1 MKPIPKNLIKHSKSG
16 DDFRN
21 NAKEFVVNMTSH
33 KKKLHKLNNKSCYH
47 SKFMY
52 DYLDFDSVE
61 KAKKFF
67 ENYEKDYSKC
77 DICFPKK

>member
-1 MKPIPKNLIKHSKSG
+1 
-16 DDFRN
+16 
-21 NAKEFVVNMTSH
+21 MTSH